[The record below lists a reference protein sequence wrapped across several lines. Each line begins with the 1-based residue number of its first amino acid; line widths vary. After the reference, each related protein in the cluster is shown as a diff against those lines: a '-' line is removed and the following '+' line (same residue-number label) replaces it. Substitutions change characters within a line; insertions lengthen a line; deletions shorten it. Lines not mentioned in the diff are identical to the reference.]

1 MIAYRSGSSEHGCC
15 RPAAGRGHGH
25 VDGLGNK
32 ESWLG
37 GEKTCEQ
44 AVTQGFTGTSLE
56 VTRAAWRSLQTLG
69 STPVS
74 TVRPDTENP
83 REDEKLLF

>member
-56 VTRAAWRSLQTLG
+56 VTRA
-69 STPVS
+69 
-74 TVRPDTENP
+74 VRPDTENP